1 MDSEPDLSRPSTM
14 KRYPRRIRMGGFL
27 MNVGTA
33 TAWASRLTGRTLDPI
48 RNSPTIYNVILQ
60 TVRPYRVNF
69 KPVGEVADVSY
80 MVITQSAWFK
90 GFKDMDPSLIPHF
103 EEGEREAVARK
114 LLDEQGVYDL
124 EFTTILC

>member
-1 MDSEPDLSRPSTM
+1 MDSEPDLSRPSTI

-27 MNVGTA
+27 MNVETA
-33 TAWASRLTGRTLDPI
+33 TAWASRLAGRTLDPI

-60 TVRPYRVNF
+60 KVRPYRVNF
-69 KPVGEVADVSY
+69 KPVGEVADVTY

-90 GFKDMDPSLIPHF
+90 GHKDMDPSLIPHF

-114 LLDEQGVYDL
+114 LLDEQGVHDF
-124 EFTTILC
+124 EFTTILG